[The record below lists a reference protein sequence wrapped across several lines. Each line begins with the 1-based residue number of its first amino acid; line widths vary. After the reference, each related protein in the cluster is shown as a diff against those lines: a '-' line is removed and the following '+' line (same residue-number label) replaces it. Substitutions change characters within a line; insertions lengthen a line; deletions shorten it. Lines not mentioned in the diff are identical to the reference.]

1 MMYSDFFQPSQP
13 SVQVVHSGAT
23 IVSASVPLVTVMRLE
38 TAVMAAMRLTAP
50 VSY

>member
-1 MMYSDFFQPSQP
+1 MMYTDFFQPSQP
-13 SVQVVHSGAT
+13 SVQVVHSDAT
-23 IVSASVPLVTVMRLE
+23 IVSASVPLVTVMGLE